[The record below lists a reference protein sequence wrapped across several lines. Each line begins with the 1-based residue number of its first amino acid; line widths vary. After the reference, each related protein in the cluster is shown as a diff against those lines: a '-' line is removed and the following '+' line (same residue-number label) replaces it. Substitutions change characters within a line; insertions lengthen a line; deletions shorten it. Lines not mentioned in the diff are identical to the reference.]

1 MAALFSIL
9 AGVCVMLVSLS
20 GIIFTSNRLGYWMK
34 SRITYLATFSA
45 GVLSVLAYHL
55 IGEAFAS
62 ATSLPVVAACIVI
75 GVVALEVIHGFIPDS
90 HHHHEE
96 ADHAHTHVDGR
107 RVLLSDAVHNVTD
120 GFLIVSAFFADW
132 RIGVG
137 ATVGIML
144 HELVQEI
151 SEFFVLKHAGY
162 TDRQA
167 LTYNFIS
174 SSTVLVG
181 IAISLLFA
189 STGGTVSILAALA
202 AGGFLSVVI
211 RDLIPHAIESARTK
225 GGWVPHL
232 AAVLIGASLML
243 AITALIPEHS
253 EDHTAAAVAAQY
265 TA

>member
-1 MAALFSIL
+1 MF
-9 AGVCVMLVSLS
+9 VSLS
-20 GIIFTSNRLGYWMK
+20 GVIFTSNRFGHWMK

-55 IGEAFAS
+55 IGEAFEG

-75 GVVALEVIHGFIPDS
+75 GVVALEIVHGFIPDS

-96 ADHAHTHVDGR
+96 ANHSHSHVDGR
-107 RVLLSDAVHNVTD
+107 RVLLSDAVHNITD
-120 GFLIVSAFFADW
+120 GFLIVSAFLADW

-167 LTYNFIS
+167 LTYNFLS

-181 IAISLLFA
+181 IAISLIFA
-189 STGGTVSILAALA
+189 TTGGTVSILAALA

-211 RDLIPHAIESARTK
+211 RDLIPHAIESARAK
-225 GGWVPHL
+225 GKWMPHL
-232 AAVLIGASLML
+232 AAVLIGATVML
-243 AITALIPEHS
+243 AITAAIPEHS
-253 EDHTAAAVAAQY
+253 EEHATLPSVAQY
-265 TA
+265 A